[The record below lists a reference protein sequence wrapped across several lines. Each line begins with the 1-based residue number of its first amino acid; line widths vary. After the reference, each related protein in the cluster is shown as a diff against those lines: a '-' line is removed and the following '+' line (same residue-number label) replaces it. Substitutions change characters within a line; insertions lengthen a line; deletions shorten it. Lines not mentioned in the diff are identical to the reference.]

1 VRAAEQDL
9 ARALARVYRDP
20 STAREQ
26 FRAAVAQVGPERV
39 AEGLTVE
46 PERLG
51 TLRTV
56 DRPRA
61 FGLGVTRDDTP
72 ARLEARRAASHA
84 RALADAEHRAA
95 ALAEREAPDQ
105 RESSPVPWVE
115 RALARVQER
124 IGATERLLDQLKE
137 EARRAPGRAL
147 LERSIA
153 RVVARLEPREIAQLR
168 ALLTAP
174 QATIAF
180 QGRRMLKDLL
190 LGREAE
196 REA

>member
-1 VRAAEQDL
+1 MPRG
-9 ARALARVYRDP
+9 P
-20 STAREQ
+20 CSTA
-26 FRAAVAQVGPERV
+26 GPPPSW
-39 AEGLTVE
+39 GL
-46 PERLG
+46 
-51 TLRTV
+51 
-56 DRPRA
+56 
-61 FGLGVTRDDTP
+61 GLGVTRDDTP

-84 RALADAEHRAA
+84 RALAEAEHRAT

-105 RESSPVPWVE
+105 REASPVPWIE

-124 IGATERLLDQLKE
+124 IGTTERLLDQLKE
-137 EARRAPGRAL
+137 EARSAPGRAL

-168 ALLTAP
+168 VLVTAP
-174 QATIAF
+174 QAAIAF

-190 LGREAE
+190 LGREKE

>member
-1 VRAAEQDL
+1 M
-9 ARALARVYRDP
+9 
-20 STAREQ
+20 S
-26 FRAAVAQVGPERV
+26 
-39 AEGLTVE
+39 
-46 PERLG
+46 
-51 TLRTV
+51 
-56 DRPRA
+56 
-61 FGLGVTRDDTP
+61 
-72 ARLEARRAASHA
+72 
-84 RALADAEHRAA
+84 
-95 ALAEREAPDQ
+95 
-105 RESSPVPWVE
+105 WVE

-124 IGATERLLDQLKE
+124 MGTTERLLDQLKE

-174 QATIAF
+174 QAAIAF